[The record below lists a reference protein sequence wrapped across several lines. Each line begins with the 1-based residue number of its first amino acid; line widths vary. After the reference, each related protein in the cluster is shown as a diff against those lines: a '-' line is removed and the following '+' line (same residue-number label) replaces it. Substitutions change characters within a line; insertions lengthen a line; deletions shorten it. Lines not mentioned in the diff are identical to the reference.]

1 MGIRNTKI
9 WYDRRSRKLKN
20 KKKKKGRKYV
30 GSNFNSVYKD
40 DENEQYDYIGEYRA
54 TAPKVF
60 SFVDNLE
67 ETTEMFGKL
76 LDAIKNG
83 TYRKRFFFDASIV
96 EDVTTDVV
104 LYIIAVIKN
113 IKINRLR
120 QYTFA
125 GNLPQNNEAAR
136 VYNESGLY
144 KYVRSKKQ
152 ELPANNSKMQI
163 ASGKKTDGVLAS
175 QICKFVMEKFGITQR
190 NTQYVYKTIIEMM
203 SNAVHHAYDNT
214 QEEIM
219 YPCWYM
225 YAEYSENKIRLI
237 FLDTGLGIATTVKK
251 KYFFEKYIK
260 KDSELIESA
269 FMGEFRTETQKEH
282 RGLGLPALKEYA
294 EKGYFKSFFV
304 LSGKGG
310 YKYQGNG
317 MFSRLDIEN
326 KIYGTIYVIDLEK

>member
-1 MGIRNTKI
+1 
-9 WYDRRSRKLKN
+9 
-20 KKKKKGRKYV
+20 
-30 GSNFNSVYKD
+30 
-40 DENEQYDYIGEYRA
+40 
-54 TAPKVF
+54 
-60 SFVDNLE
+60 
-67 ETTEMFGKL
+67 
-76 LDAIKNG
+76 
-83 TYRKRFFFDASIV
+83 
-96 EDVTTDVV
+96 
-104 LYIIAVIKN
+104 
-113 IKINRLR
+113 
-120 QYTFA
+120 
-125 GNLPQNNEAAR
+125 
-136 VYNESGLY
+136 
-144 KYVRSKKQ
+144 
-152 ELPANNSKMQI
+152 
-163 ASGKKTDGVLAS
+163 
-175 QICKFVMEKFGITQR
+175 
-190 NTQYVYKTIIEMM
+190 
-203 SNAVHHAYDNT
+203 
-214 QEEIM
+214 M